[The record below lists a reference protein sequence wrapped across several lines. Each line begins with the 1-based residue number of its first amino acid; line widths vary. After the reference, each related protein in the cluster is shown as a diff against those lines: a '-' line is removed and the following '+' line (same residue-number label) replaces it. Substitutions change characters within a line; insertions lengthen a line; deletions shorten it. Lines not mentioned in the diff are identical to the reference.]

1 VTEKAGFVCSR
12 HIDEGIKSLT
22 SSVNSVETREFEVP
36 HIRRTALQRDAKRC
50 DATRHVRIGSALI
63 EIEKELTT
71 AEIDTYDIS
80 KARGKACRVGISN
93 NLSVVMHEYRHFAQ
107 SNRVRTPLG
116 IQQVIVTPVSCRPV
130 HRIGGRF
137 LERLALCREL
147 ENAMQIRT
155 YLLKRLIG
163 LPPILLGVLTIAF
176 VLSHMAQ
183 ADPLTSILPERQLG
197 NPEAVAAAKA
207 RWGLDKSPIEQYV
220 VYLKNVATGDLGISF
235 RTKRPVLQDLRE
247 RLPATLELVIAALLV
262 GSLSGI
268 LLGVL
273 AARMRDT
280 IVDHFV
286 RLFALLGSSLPVF
299 WSGLAA
305 LSIFSVQLVIMPG
318 PGRLDSRS
326 PAIDTYTGLYTIDAL
341 IQGKFSTFLEA
352 LSHLILPAAVLGW
365 SITGII
371 SRLVRASMLDVLGQD
386 YILMAKAKGVSDKGV
401 LFHHALRNAL
411 IPAITVI
418 GYSFAFLLTGAVLT
432 ETIFS
437 WPGIGSYAVDSAR
450 ALDYPA
456 IMGVTVLGGAAFLL
470 TNLVTDITYI
480 FVDPR
485 IKLQ

>member
-1 VTEKAGFVCSR
+1 MQA
-12 HIDEGIKSLT
+12 
-22 SSVNSVETREFEVP
+22 
-36 HIRRTALQRDAKRC
+36 
-50 DATRHVRIGSALI
+50 
-63 EIEKELTT
+63 
-71 AEIDTYDIS
+71 
-80 KARGKACRVGISN
+80 
-93 NLSVVMHEYRHFAQ
+93 YRYML
-107 SNRVRTPLG
+107 R
-116 IQQVIVTPVSCRPV
+116 
-130 HRIGGRF
+130 
-137 LERLALCREL
+137 RLA
-147 ENAMQIRT
+147 
-155 YLLKRLIG
+155 G
-163 LPPILLGVLTIAF
+163 LPPLLLGVVTIAF
-176 VLSHMAQ
+176 ILSHLAQ

-220 VYLKNVATGDLGISF
+220 VYIKNIASGDLGTSF
-235 RTKRPVLQDLRE
+235 RTKRPVSQDLLE
-247 RLPATLELVIAALLV
+247 RLPATMELVVAALLV
-262 GSLSGI
+262 GSASGI

-280 IVDHFV
+280 LVDHLV

-305 LSIFSVQLVIMPG
+305 LSIFSVQLGLMPG

-326 PAIDTYTGLYTIDAL
+326 PALDTFTGFYTVDAL
-341 IQGKFSTFLEA
+341 LQGKFSTFLEA

-386 YILMAKAKGVSDKGV
+386 YILMARAKGATDRGV

-456 IMGVTVLGGAAFLL
+456 IMGVTLLGGAFFLL
-470 TNLVTDITYI
+470 TNLVTDLTYVS
-480 FVDPR
+480 VDPR

>member
-1 VTEKAGFVCSR
+1 MQA
-12 HIDEGIKSLT
+12 
-22 SSVNSVETREFEVP
+22 
-36 HIRRTALQRDAKRC
+36 
-50 DATRHVRIGSALI
+50 
-63 EIEKELTT
+63 
-71 AEIDTYDIS
+71 
-80 KARGKACRVGISN
+80 
-93 NLSVVMHEYRHFAQ
+93 YRYML
-107 SNRVRTPLG
+107 R
-116 IQQVIVTPVSCRPV
+116 
-130 HRIGGRF
+130 
-137 LERLALCREL
+137 RLA
-147 ENAMQIRT
+147 
-155 YLLKRLIG
+155 G
-163 LPPILLGVLTIAF
+163 LPPLLLGVVTIAF
-176 VLSHMAQ
+176 ILSHLAQ
-183 ADPLTSILPERQLG
+183 ADPLTSILPERQLS

-220 VYLKNVATGDLGISF
+220 VYIKNIASGDLGTSF
-235 RTKRPVLQDLRE
+235 RTKRPVSQDLLE
-247 RLPATLELVIAALLV
+247 RLPATMELVVAALLV
-262 GSLSGI
+262 GSASGI

-280 IVDHFV
+280 LVDHLV

-305 LSIFSVQLVIMPG
+305 LSIFSVQLGLMPG

-326 PAIDTYTGLYTIDAL
+326 PALDTFTGFYTVDAL
-341 IQGKFSTFLEA
+341 LQGKFSTFLEA

-371 SRLVRASMLDVLGQD
+371 SRLVRASMLDVLSQD
-386 YILMAKAKGVSDKGV
+386 YILMAKAKGATDRGV

-456 IMGVTVLGGAAFLL
+456 IMGVTLLGGAFFLL
-470 TNLVTDITYI
+470 TNLVTDLTYVS
-480 FVDPR
+480 VDPR